1 MNISIKNPIKLETF
15 SQVFQHI
22 KVFTDNIIVMFEKDR
37 VYFQSMDSA
46 RVSIFELYLPSTWFD
61 KYEHNKQG
69 TIPIGINAPIFFKIL
84 NTREKGQE
92 MEIVYDPN
100 EENKLYI
107 HFASEDKSVFDKR
120 FELPLVDLD
129 TEYMNIPDME
139 CNAEFSLSSTSFS
152 NIINQ
157 LKLFGDS
164 IDIVCN
170 EDKIELRSLSE
181 GSGKMSVDIQI
192 DELSEYSIDEGET
205 VQLAFSLNIL
215 HNICLYHKIAKEVR
229 IKLIK
234 NSPMQIVYYLGDSS
248 DNDDTKFVFYLAPKI
263 NDDDE

>member
-1 MNISIKNPIKLETF
+1 MNISIKNPIKSEIF
-15 SQVFQHI
+15 SQIFQHI
-22 KVFTDNIIVMFEKDR
+22 KVFTDNIIIMFEKDR

-46 RVSIFELYLPSTWFD
+46 RVSIFELYLPSSWFD

-69 TIPIGINAPIFFKIL
+69 TIPIGINAPILFKIL

-92 MEIVYDPN
+92 MEIVYDPE
-100 EENKLYI
+100 EENKLFL

-139 CNAEFSLSSTSFS
+139 CNAEFSLSSTSFA

-157 LKLFGDS
+157 LKLFGDT
-164 IDIVCN
+164 IEIICN
-170 EDKIELRSLSE
+170 EDKIEMRSLSE

-205 VQLAFSLNIL
+205 IHLSFSLNIL
-215 HNICLYHKIAKEVR
+215 HNICLYHKISKEIR

-234 NSPMQIVYYLGDSS
+234 NSPMQIVYYLGDTS
-248 DNDDTKFVFYLAPKI
+248 DDTNKFVFYLAPKI